1 MDFITLVQNVGFP
14 IACVT
19 FLGIYVKELTNAHK
33 EEIAQL
39 TEKLGKQ
46 TLTIQKLVDKI
57 DELLRGDNNENKWKR
72 LKLNYCFWGLL
83 P

>member
-1 MDFITLVQNVGFP
+1 MDFFVTLVQNVGFP
-14 IACVT
+14 IACVA
-19 FLGIYVKELTNAHK
+19 FLGTYVKELTKAHK

-57 DELLRGDNNENKWKR
+57 DELLRGDK
-72 LKLNYCFWGLL
+72 
-83 P
+83 

>member
-14 IACVT
+14 IACVAC
-19 FLGIYVKELTNAHK
+19 LAVYVKDLTKTHN

-57 DELLRGDNNENKWKR
+57 DELLRGGNNENKWKWVETH
-72 LKLNYCFWGLL
+72 YWFWGLL
-83 P
+83 S

>member
-33 EEIAQL
+33 EEITQL

-57 DELLRGDNNENKWKR
+57 DELLRGDNNENK
-72 LKLNYCFWGLL
+72 
-83 P
+83 

>member
-57 DELLRGDNNENKWKR
+57 DELLRGVNNENK
-72 LKLNYCFWGLL
+72 
-83 P
+83 

>member
-1 MDFITLVQNVGFP
+1 MDFMTLVQNVGFP

-57 DELLRGDNNENKWKR
+57 DELLRGDNNENK
-72 LKLNYCFWGLL
+72 
-83 P
+83 